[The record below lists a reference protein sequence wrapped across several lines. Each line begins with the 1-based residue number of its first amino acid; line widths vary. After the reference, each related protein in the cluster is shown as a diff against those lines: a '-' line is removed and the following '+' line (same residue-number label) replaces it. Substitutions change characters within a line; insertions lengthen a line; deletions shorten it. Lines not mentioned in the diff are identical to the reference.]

1 MLMELL
7 QLAGSMD
14 GTYCSEIHINIC
26 CVRCML
32 SDSKMGN
39 VASADNE
46 VDAAIEP
53 ADMVSFVSVL

>member
-1 MLMELL
+1 
-7 QLAGSMD
+7 
-14 GTYCSEIHINIC
+14 
-26 CVRCML
+26 
-32 SDSKMGN
+32 MGN